1 MIVKIEPGMPDL
13 YHTKQAGFLTLEQMW
28 EQGLSGGQRP
38 GMPPPPSTPS
48 YRGGGGQETPLL
60 DTGLPPVR
68 ADEPMPAHARMAHLA
83 QREQAKQHRQRA
95 RMSADHQLSHGKS
108 WIC

>member
-38 GMPPPPSTPS
+38 GMPPPHPGTPS
-48 YRGGGGQETPLL
+48 YRGGYETPLL

-68 ADEPMPAHARMAHLA
+68 ADEPMSAHARMAHLA
-83 QREQAKQHRQRA
+83 QREQAKQHRQQA
-95 RMSADHQLSHGKS
+95 RLSTDHQLSHHGRS
-108 WIC
+108 